1 MSEIASRTLLTCL
14 RFTSPAASTTAFTRA
29 LLLIEPAFFASV
41 FFPAMISP
49 PGEPVAG
56 QTTTTRRADPEQN
69 RRSERENQALC
80 SGARRR
86 GALVRSLRCRRDAR
100 DRLVF
105 SSVFGEASPSTR
117 AR

>member
-56 QTTTTRRADPEQN
+56 VKQSQRGAQIQSRIAVPSEKTRRFAGDAP
-69 RRSERENQALC
+69 
-80 SGARRR
+80 GR
-86 GALVRSLRCRRDAR
+86 GALVRLLWSRRDAR

-105 SSVFGEASPSTR
+105 SSDFG
-117 AR
+117 